1 MYCLSK
7 IICNKNDEMNASQLL
22 KIPRFV
28 RQNERL
34 KYWIRKE
41 RAKLNEAGLKKF
53 SSMLSQVLLRV
64 SVCLICRGNK

>member
-1 MYCLSK
+1 
-7 IICNKNDEMNASQLL
+7 MNASQLL

-28 RQNERL
+28 GQNELL
-34 KYWIRKE
+34 KYWIKE
-41 RAKLNEAGLKKF
+41 WAKLNEAGFQKS

>member
-7 IICNKNDEMNASQLL
+7 IICNKNDVMNASQLL

-28 RQNERL
+28 GQNELL
-34 KYWIRKE
+34 KYWIKE
-41 RAKLNEAGLKKF
+41 WAKLNEAGFKKS

>member
-22 KIPRFV
+22 EILRLV
-28 RQNERL
+28 RQNELL
-34 KYWIRKE
+34 KYWIKE
-41 RAKLNEAGLKKF
+41 WAILNEAGLKKF

>member
-1 MYCLSK
+1 
-7 IICNKNDEMNASQLL
+7 MNASQLL

-28 RQNERL
+28 GQNELL
-34 KYWIRKE
+34 KYWIKE
-41 RAKLNEAGLKKF
+41 WAKLDEAGFKKS

>member
-1 MYCLSK
+1 
-7 IICNKNDEMNASQLL
+7 MNASQLS

-28 RQNERL
+28 GQNELL
-34 KYWIRKE
+34 KYWIKE
-41 RAKLNEAGLKKF
+41 WAKLNEAGFKKP

>member
-7 IICNKNDEMNASQLL
+7 IICIKNDEMNASQLL
-22 KIPRFV
+22 KILRFV
-28 RQNERL
+28 RQNEL
-34 KYWIRKE
+34 SKYWIKE
-41 RAKLNEAGLKKF
+41 WAKLNEVCLKKS

>member
-1 MYCLSK
+1 
-7 IICNKNDEMNASQLL
+7 MNASQLL

-28 RQNERL
+28 GQNELL
-34 KYWIRKE
+34 KYWIKE
-41 RAKLNEAGLKKF
+41 WAKLNETGLKKF

>member
-1 MYCLSK
+1 
-7 IICNKNDEMNASQLL
+7 MNASPLL

-28 RQNERL
+28 GQNELL
-34 KYWIRKE
+34 KYWIKE
-41 RAKLNEAGLKKF
+41 WAKLNEAGFKKS

>member
-1 MYCLSK
+1 
-7 IICNKNDEMNASQLL
+7 MNASQLL

-28 RQNERL
+28 GQNELL
-34 KYWIRKE
+34 KYWKKE
-41 RAKLNEAGLKKF
+41 WAKLNEAGFKKS

>member
-28 RQNERL
+28 GQNELL
-34 KYWIRKE
+34 KYWIKE
-41 RAKLNEAGLKKF
+41 WAKLNEAGVKKF

>member
-28 RQNERL
+28 GQNELL
-34 KYWIRKE
+34 KYWKKE
-41 RAKLNEAGLKKF
+41 WAKLNEAGLKKS
-53 SSMLSQVLLRV
+53 SSMLSQVLLRF

>member
-28 RQNERL
+28 GQNELL
-34 KYWIRKE
+34 KYWIKE
-41 RAKLNEAGLKKF
+41 WAKLNEAGLKKS
-53 SSMLSQVLLRV
+53 SSMLSQVLSRV